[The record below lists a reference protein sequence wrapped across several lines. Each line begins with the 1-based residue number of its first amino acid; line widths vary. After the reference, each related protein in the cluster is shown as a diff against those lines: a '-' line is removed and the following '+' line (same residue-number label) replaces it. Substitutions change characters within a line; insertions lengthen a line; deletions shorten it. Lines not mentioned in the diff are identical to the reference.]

1 MTLSMQDADVVA
13 SNAEALI
20 RDGSIEQA
28 CLLLD
33 PLAFRL
39 AKFTILD
46 RAGMRLGHASLEN
59 TTFLEVLDRMISLRK
74 HEADVSEIT
83 L

>member
-13 SNAEALI
+13 SNAETFI
-20 RDGSIEQA
+20 CDGSIEEA

-59 TTFLEVLDRMISLRK
+59 TTLLEVLDRMISLRK
-74 HEADVSEIT
+74 YEAEVSEIT
-83 L
+83 P